1 MAQRYAT
8 VSDVVALFPALSG
21 ADAVAL
27 GTWLDATSPMIGLA
41 VYGPLASQAHA
52 CLAAHNAAVAG
63 VFDDVPGAATESGQV
78 MGESNGPASR
88 QYASSALYSLGA
100 DAIWTGS
107 PYGRKYVEFRR
118 MALARVGGSAVISN
132 GRAR

>member
-1 MAQRYAT
+1 MAQRYALIG
-8 VSDVVALFPALSG
+8 DVVALFPALAG

-27 GTWLDATSPMIGLA
+27 QAWLDATQPMISLA
-41 VYGPLASQAHA
+41 TYGTLASQAHA
-52 CLAAHNAAVAG
+52 CLSAHNAAVAG
-63 VFDDVPGAATESGQV
+63 VFDDVPGAAGESGQV